1 MIEVLDP
8 TSGEEP
14 ADFQAADRLDSLDGI
29 VVGVVSNGKQGTV
42 PFFDGIEERLLELG
56 AARVERETKPNY
68 SAPAPAG
75 VMDRA
80 ARWQALVAGVGD

>member
-1 MIEVLDP
+1 MFEVLDP
-8 TSGEEP
+8 THGEDP
-14 ADFQAADRLDSLDGI
+14 APFEAAPRLEALDGA
-29 VVGVVSNGKQGTV
+29 VVAVVSNGKQGTV

-56 AARVERETKPNY
+56 ASRIERLTKGSY
-68 SAPAPAG
+68 SAPAERE